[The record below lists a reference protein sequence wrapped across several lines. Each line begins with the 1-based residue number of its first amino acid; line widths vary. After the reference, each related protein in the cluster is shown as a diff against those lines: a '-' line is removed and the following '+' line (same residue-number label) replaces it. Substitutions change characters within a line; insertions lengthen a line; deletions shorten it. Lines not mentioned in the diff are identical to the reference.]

1 MAKKQELQTIGTRKK
16 AIAIATVTKGTG
28 KIKIN
33 SKPLDVIEPR
43 YVRMRI
49 REPLIIAEH
58 VQKDITNDIDMN
70 VSVRGGGIWGQ
81 ADAARTAIANGL
93 VEFTK
98 TKGLKEAFLNYDRTM
113 IIPDARRTEP
123 HKPSRSS
130 AGPRRGKQQSKR

>member
-70 VSVRGGGIWGQ
+70 VSVGGGGIWGQ